1 LGRRISEGRREIGG
15 DRKMGVLGQINL
27 EAGERKC
34 IVVPYG
40 DLFLCL
46 LKRADA
52 NPGLIRLAIRNLQ
65 AKVIL

>member
-1 LGRRISEGRREIGG
+1 
-15 DRKMGVLGQINL
+15 MGVLGQINL

-34 IVVPYG
+34 IVAPYG